1 MAGLSALQVMVP
13 VVDPLFTRLRPQL
26 PAGAAVLDPGHISFG
41 YPWLDPANG
50 RAAVDDV
57 AEALAAQRPAEV
69 ELDGPERFAPDR
81 NGRVTV
87 YLAPHHAAALHALAD
102 AVVAAS
108 GHPIDDYTPHCSLV
122 RLPPGADPGALE
134 DLVAPH
140 LPLRTRLTSVR
151 FQVQTTAGW
160 VTERTMPIGDAQL
173 R

>member
-13 VVDPLFTRLRPQL
+13 VVDPLFTTLRPQL

-41 YPWLDPANG
+41 YPWLDPAAG
-50 RAAVDDV
+50 RAVIDDV
-57 AEALAAQRPAEV
+57 AEALATHRPAEV
-69 ELDGPERFAPDR
+69 ELHGPERFSPDR

-87 YLAPHHAAALHALAD
+87 YLAPRPAAAVHALAD

-108 GHPIDDYTPHCSLV
+108 GHAIHDYTPHCSLA
-122 RLPPGADPGALE
+122 RLPSGADPGPVE

-140 LPLRTRLTSVR
+140 LPLRARLASVH
-151 FQVQTTAGW
+151 FQVQTRAGW
-160 VTERTMPIGDAQL
+160 VTERTIPIGSAPP